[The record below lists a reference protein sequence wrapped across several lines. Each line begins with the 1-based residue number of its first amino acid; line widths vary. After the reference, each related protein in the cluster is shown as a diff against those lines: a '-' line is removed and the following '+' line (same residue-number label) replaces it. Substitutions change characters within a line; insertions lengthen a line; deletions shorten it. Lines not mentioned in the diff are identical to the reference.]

1 MKKRTYIVKQEK
13 GSDVWSVACEVT
25 KAMFNTNREFDF
37 ADLNGWSDVDVFDIS
52 LTDRYWEVLIRIDED
67 SIKREEAD
75 YKFDIDDPD
84 REVEIGLKEVYMI
97 M

>member
-1 MKKRTYIVKQEK
+1 MERTYIVKQEK
-13 GSDVWSVACEVT
+13 GSNIWDAAHTVAE
-25 KAMFNTNREFDF
+25 AMFKDPDIDF
-37 ADLNGWSDVDVFDIS
+37 ADRNGWSDADVFDIS

>member
-25 KAMFNTNREFDF
+25 KAMFNTDREFDF
-37 ADLNGWSDVDVFDIS
+37 ADLNGWSDADVFDIS
-52 LTDRYWEVLIRIDED
+52 LTDRYWEVLIRINED

-75 YKFDIDDPD
+75 YKFTMSNSDEDLWAS
-84 REVEIGLKEVYMI
+84 LKEVYMI

>member
-25 KAMFNTNREFDF
+25 KAMFKSDRDFDF
-37 ADLNGWSDVDVFDIS
+37 ADHNGWSDNVFDIS

-67 SIKREEAD
+67 TIKLEETD

>member
-13 GSDVWSVACEVT
+13 GSDVWSVACKVT
-25 KAMFNTNREFDF
+25 KAMFNTDREFDF
-37 ADLNGWSDVDVFDIS
+37 ADFNGWSDENVFDIS

>member
-25 KAMFNTNREFDF
+25 KAMFNTGREFDF
-37 ADLNGWSDVDVFDIS
+37 ADVNGWSDWDVFDIS

-67 SIKREEAD
+67 AIKREEAD

>member
-13 GSDVWSVACEVT
+13 GSNVLSVARKVT
-25 KAMFNTNREFDF
+25 KAMFNTDREFDF
-37 ADLNGWSDVDVFDIS
+37 ADQNGWSDADVLDIS
-52 LTDRYWEVLIRIDED
+52 LTDRYWEVLVRIDED
-67 SIKREEAD
+67 PIKLEEAD
-75 YKFDIDDPD
+75 YKFEIDDPD

>member
-1 MKKRTYIVKQEK
+1 MERTYIVKQEN

-25 KAMFNTNREFDF
+25 EAMFKSDLDFDF
-37 ADLNGWSDVDVFDIS
+37 ADLNGWSDRGVFDIS

-75 YKFDIDDPD
+75 YKFYIDDPD

-97 M
+97 

>member
-25 KAMFNTNREFDF
+25 KAMFNTDREFDF
-37 ADLNGWSDVDVFDIS
+37 ADLNGWSDAGVFDIS
-52 LTDRYWEVLIRIDED
+52 LTDRYWEVTIKVDERITL
-67 SIKREEAD
+67 EEAD
-75 YKFDIDDPD
+75 YKFYVDDISS
-84 REVEIGLKEVYMI
+84 VIEIGLKEVYMI

>member
-25 KAMFNTNREFDF
+25 KAMFNTDREFDF
-37 ADLNGWSDVDVFDIS
+37 ADLNGWSDADVFDIS

-67 SIKREEAD
+67 SIKCEEAD